1 MPATNLSKL
10 RVVDLKA
17 ELSKLSLSTKGKKD
31 ELIARLKEAI
41 KEEDA
46 SVKEQEESS
55 QQATTTDIPTEETIP
70 EEVPKV
76 RSVPEQVIT
85 EQSAVEPVAE
95 VVVEAVTEPAV
106 ETVSAPAVETVS
118 APVVETVPATTAE
131 TVVETVV
138 ETEIETEIEAEI
150 EQPPT
155 EQLLEDRNE
164 IVQPVQKTN
173 VDSIS
178 EITTEAT
185 ANKTMETAKEPH
197 VVEEQDTPMEEA
209 SEVTVEPTSK
219 IEEQSEPIQDIP
231 TEEDQTPQQG
241 ESGVKRKR
249 EEDEQGEEQFIPFLI
264 TVMSADR
271 EPESEEEQPAIYLK
285 GFVRPLIIKHVQ
297 ELIGK
302 YGKVK
307 RFWMDTIKTHCYV
320 VYESV
325 PEAQEALKAIHGLVF
340 PSGSDKTISGGKLT
354 LEQAEHLIEQEQSA
368 AEKRIRLDWE
378 LLLQSVLNGTAKAST
393 VSDNARRQ
401 RTTGF
406 ERINRQLQRA
416 EGNASSVSQLVEA
429 PTKPIAERHQE
440 SSQPSSLSLEDLFC
454 KTTAVPP
461 LYYLPV
467 SADMAKKRLEA
478 MKGE

>member
-1 MPATNLSKL
+1 
-10 RVVDLKA
+10 
-17 ELSKLSLSTKGKKD
+17 
-31 ELIARLKEAI
+31 
-41 KEEDA
+41 
-46 SVKEQEESS
+46 
-55 QQATTTDIPTEETIP
+55 
-70 EEVPKV
+70 
-76 RSVPEQVIT
+76 
-85 EQSAVEPVAE
+85 
-95 VVVEAVTEPAV
+95 
-106 ETVSAPAVETVS
+106 
-118 APVVETVPATTAE
+118 
-131 TVVETVV
+131 
-138 ETEIETEIEAEI
+138 
-150 EQPPT
+150 
-155 EQLLEDRNE
+155 
-164 IVQPVQKTN
+164 
-173 VDSIS
+173 
-178 EITTEAT
+178 
-185 ANKTMETAKEPH
+185 METAKEPH

-249 EEDEQGEEQFIPFLI
+249 EEDEQ
-264 TVMSADR
+264 ADR